1 MSSFS
6 SGAYHTPPVV
16 KNLIIINVLVFMAQS
31 LLPNGL
37 GDWITENLALYFW
50 GSDHFRVWQLVTHMF
65 LHGSV
70 SHLFFNMFSL
80 WMFGRTLEYDL
91 GGRRFLTFYIITG
104 IGAALFYM
112 LTNWVEITHQQALLT
127 DMSGAGAILSRM
139 INTSMAGASGA
150 IYGVLLGFGMMHP
163 NVRIMLL
170 FPPIPMRAKYF
181 VIIFMVI
188 ELLMGLSGPGDG
200 IAHFAHVGGMLWAFL
215 LLRYWKRTNKIFY

>member
-1 MSSFS
+1 MNNFS
-6 SGAYHTPPVV
+6 SSAYHTPPVV
-16 KNLIIINVLVFMAQS
+16 KNLIIINALVFMAQS

-37 GDWITENLALYFW
+37 GDWITDNLALYYW

-65 LHGSV
+65 LHGGV

-91 GGRRFLTFYIITG
+91 GSKRFLTFYMITG
-104 IGAALFYM
+104 IGAALFYL
-112 LTNWVEITHQQALLT
+112 LTNWIEIMHLQASLA
-127 DMSGAGAILSRM
+127 DAPGAGLALMRM
-139 INTSMAGASGA
+139 INTPTVGASGA

-170 FPPIPMRAKYF
+170 FPPIPMRAKFF

-188 ELLMGLSGPGDG
+188 EVLLGLSGPGDG
-200 IAHFAHVGGMLWAFL
+200 VAHFAHVGGMLWAFL